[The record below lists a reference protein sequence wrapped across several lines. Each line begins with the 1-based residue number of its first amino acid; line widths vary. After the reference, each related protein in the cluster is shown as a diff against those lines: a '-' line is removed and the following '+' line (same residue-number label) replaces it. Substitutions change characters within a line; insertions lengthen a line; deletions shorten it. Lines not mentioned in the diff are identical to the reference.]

1 MFFGFFYL
9 QIAYLLCAVYIINH
23 NCIKMFHTIRPI
35 QKVNSVLQMNKILT
49 ACSPSNPK
57 QFNLI
62 MVQKN
67 KKQTNIYTYAP
78 LVLQEFHSIIKVTV
92 SLVRSLAIRA
102 CLKISK
108 EINDLRCL
116 IGQLLYINSI
126 TGVHGMHCDMKAK
139 NQQQM
144 WVD

>member
-1 MFFGFFYL
+1 
-9 QIAYLLCAVYIINH
+9 
-23 NCIKMFHTIRPI
+23 
-35 QKVNSVLQMNKILT
+35 MNKILT
-49 ACSPSNPK
+49 ACFSSNPK

-62 MVQKN
+62 MVQK
-67 KKQTNIYTYAP
+67 KQKNTNIYTYAP

-126 TGVHGMHCDMKAK
+126 TGVHGMHCDMKARTSSK
-139 NQQQM
+139 CG
-144 WVD
+144 WTKTIVDLIGADFSPPVQIKPFLFP

>member
-1 MFFGFFYL
+1 
-9 QIAYLLCAVYIINH
+9 
-23 NCIKMFHTIRPI
+23 
-35 QKVNSVLQMNKILT
+35 
-49 ACSPSNPK
+49 
-57 QFNLI
+57 

-78 LVLQEFHSIIKVTV
+78 LVLQEFHSIIKVTL

-126 TGVHGMHCDMKAK
+126 TGVHGMHCDMKARTSSK
-139 NQQQM
+139 CG
-144 WVD
+144 WTKTIVDLIGADFIPPVQIKPFLFP

>member
-1 MFFGFFYL
+1 
-9 QIAYLLCAVYIINH
+9 
-23 NCIKMFHTIRPI
+23 
-35 QKVNSVLQMNKILT
+35 MNKILT
-49 ACSPSNPK
+49 ACFSSNPK
-57 QFNLI
+57 QYNLI

-67 KKQTNIYTYAP
+67 TNIYTYAP

>member
-1 MFFGFFYL
+1 MKK
-9 QIAYLLCAVYIINH
+9 N
-23 NCIKMFHTIRPI
+23 
-35 QKVNSVLQMNKILT
+35 LT
-49 ACSPSNPK
+49 ACFSSNPK

-67 KKQTNIYTYAP
+67 PKNIYTYAP